1 MSSFQYAMLP
11 IFYLEGTCGPIEDRK
26 KYLDFLDSGGFSKRV
41 PKVMNDVHECR
52 MACVNRTDCTG
63 FTFYKDETKK
73 DNCGLISV
81 SSNQKYST
89 CCESGQ
95 VSHECRRSL
104 FSGMM
109 MTI

>member
-1 MSSFQYAMLP
+1 MNPFQYATLS
-11 IFYLEGTCGPIEDRK
+11 IFYLEGTCAPIEDGK

-41 PKVMNDVHECR
+41 PKVMNDVHECK
-52 MACVNRTDCTG
+52 MACVNRRDCTG
-63 FTFYKDETKK
+63 FTFYKDETSK

-81 SSNQKYST
+81 SSKQTHSS

-95 VSHECRRSL
+95 VSHECRRAL

-109 MTI
+109 TI